1 MCLSIILYTNDCHVP
16 CLLWPAGPMTVM
28 TGMMDVWE
36 FCDGNLALYYIWL
49 VCYEMASTD
58 DPDKYLNMITKNLG
72 ADIDAEDGAA
82 NADDGATIDNSAH
95 PKRIR
100 HNPRLLV
107 NSSYPRLFVRA
118 CVTLSSRSLTSY
130 DSATGTSRYSYST
143 VLVVVMF
150 TSTKPT
156 YWY

>member
-1 MCLSIILYTNDCHVP
+1 M
-16 CLLWPAGPMTVM
+16 
-28 TGMMDVWE
+28 
-36 FCDGNLALYYIWL
+36 YYIWL

-100 HNPRLLV
+100 HNPRL
-107 NSSYPRLFVRA
+107 FVRA

-130 DSATGTSRYSYST
+130 DSATGTSRYSYS
-143 VLVVVMF
+143 
-150 TSTKPT
+150 
-156 YWY
+156 